1 MAGKGAAASVGAG
14 EPLGAPFPLTF
25 EQARDL
31 SISMG
36 FAVRQQTAHLG
47 AFQKWVLG
55 RCFELA
61 AQGMHREEIV
71 RRSPDPEPPDSEP
84 PGKRRRTE

>member
-1 MAGKGAAASVGAG
+1 MAGKGAAASV
-14 EPLGAPFPLTF
+14 GAPFPLTF

-31 SISMG
+31 STSMG

-47 AFQKWVLG
+47 ALQKSVLG
-55 RCFELA
+55 SCFELA

-84 PGKRRRTE
+84 AGKRRRTE